1 MMEVG
6 VFDIPIFT
14 FSFGYPSSIQ
24 KKSTMKKIVF
34 IFIINLFPAQQSWTL
49 KECLDYASKNHPL
62 VKQATVNIQK
72 NDRQIAASKGM
83 LLPSVNAGVNHSYSL
98 GSSINQ
104 SSNQREALNTQYD
117 QVIAQANVEL
127 FNWRN
132 YLNISLSKL
141 NKNASTYRLK
151 QAQNE
156 VKLTVIQNF
165 FMYQNSK
172 SWLEVLE
179 TQIAGIEEQIK
190 RTEKEVEI
198 GSRSKSDIYDIK
210 ANLGTLQ
217 EQWVSAKNQRD
228 LAKINLLNAL
238 SITQDSIDFVMDD
251 NESLVQEDFNTAD
264 FTNKLIE
271 NNPAYKTVIAE
282 IKAQEKNIDI
292 EKSYYLPTLTGNYSW
307 STFYNKSLGNNALSG
322 ANFSDQFSQNKNQ
335 SISFG
340 LNIPIFNKFQIKNNV
355 EIAKLN
361 VINSNYSK
369 DLIINDLTK
378 SINSIKAQFLNA
390 QEKYSLLELNFENQ
404 KLSFQKSEEKYK
416 EGLMDAYTFF
426 VVRNNWL
433 QANYNLISSKNDVN
447 QQVELLKVLQS
458 EF

>member
-1 MMEVG
+1 
-6 VFDIPIFT
+6 
-14 FSFGYPSSIQ
+14 
-24 KKSTMKKIVF
+24 MKKLFF

-49 KECLDYASKNHPL
+49 KECLDYASTNHPL

-104 SSNQREALNTQYD
+104 SSNQRETLNTQYD
-117 QVIAQANVEL
+117 QVIAQANIEL
-127 FNWRN
+127 FNWRD

-141 NKNASTYRLK
+141 NKNASTYKLK

-156 VKLTVIQNF
+156 VKFNVIQNF
-165 FMYQNSK
+165 FTYQNSK

-198 GSRSKSDIYDIK
+198 GSRSKSDVYDIK

-238 SITQDSIDFVMDD
+238 NITQDSIDFVMDD
-251 NESLVQEDFNTAD
+251 NGSLVQEDFNTAD

-282 IKAQEKNIDI
+282 ISAQQKNIDI
-292 EKSYYLPTLTGNYSW
+292 EKSAYLPTLNGNYSW
-307 STFYNKSLGNNALSG
+307 STFYNKSLGNNVLS
-322 ANFSDQFSQNKNQ
+322 NTSFSDQFSQNKNQ

-378 SINSIKAQFLNA
+378 SINSIKAQFMNA

-433 QANYNLISSKNDVN
+433 QANYNLISSKNEVN
-447 QQVELLKVLQS
+447 QQVELLKILQS

>member
-1 MMEVG
+1 
-6 VFDIPIFT
+6 
-14 FSFGYPSSIQ
+14 
-24 KKSTMKKIVF
+24 MKKLFF

-49 KECLDYASKNHPL
+49 KECLDYASANHPL

-104 SSNQREALNTQYD
+104 SSNQRETLNTQYD
-117 QVIAQANVEL
+117 QVIAQANIEL
-127 FNWRN
+127 FNWKN

-156 VKLTVIQNF
+156 VRLNVIQNF
-165 FMYQNSK
+165 FTYQNSK

-238 SITQDSIDFVMDD
+238 NIIQDSIDFVMDD
-251 NESLVQEDFNTAD
+251 NESLVQEDFNTTD

-307 STFYNKSLGNNALSG
+307 STFYNKSLGSNAL
-322 ANFSDQFSQNKNQ
+322 
-335 SISFG
+335 
-340 LNIPIFNKFQIKNNV
+340 
-355 EIAKLN
+355 
-361 VINSNYSK
+361 
-369 DLIINDLTK
+369 
-378 SINSIKAQFLNA
+378 
-390 QEKYSLLELNFENQ
+390 
-404 KLSFQKSEEKYK
+404 
-416 EGLMDAYTFF
+416 FF
-426 VVRNNWL
+426 RVQVF
-433 QANYNLISSKNDVN
+433 LISLVRIKTSRF
-447 QQVELLKVLQS
+447 LLV
-458 EF
+458 

>member
-1 MMEVG
+1 
-6 VFDIPIFT
+6 
-14 FSFGYPSSIQ
+14 
-24 KKSTMKKIVF
+24 MKKIVF

-141 NKNASTYRLK
+141 NKNASTYKLK

-198 GSRSKSDIYDIK
+198 GSRSKSDVYDIK

-307 STFYNKSLGNNALSG
+307 STFYNKSLGSNALSG

>member
-1 MMEVG
+1 
-6 VFDIPIFT
+6 
-14 FSFGYPSSIQ
+14 
-24 KKSTMKKIVF
+24 MKKIVF

-117 QVIAQANVEL
+117 QVIVQANVEL

-165 FMYQNSK
+165 FLYQNSK

-238 SITQDSIDFVMDD
+238 NITTDSIDFVMDD

-292 EKSYYLPTLTGNYSW
+292 ERSYYLPTLTGNYSW

>member
-1 MMEVG
+1 
-6 VFDIPIFT
+6 
-14 FSFGYPSSIQ
+14 
-24 KKSTMKKIVF
+24 MKKLFF

-49 KECLDYASKNHPL
+49 KECLDYASANHPL

-104 SSNQREALNTQYD
+104 SSNQRETLNTQYD
-117 QVIAQANVEL
+117 QVIAQANIEL
-127 FNWRN
+127 FNWKN

-141 NKNASTYRLK
+141 NKNASTYKLK

-156 VKLTVIQNF
+156 VKFNVIQNF
-165 FMYQNSK
+165 FTYQNSK

-198 GSRSKSDIYDIK
+198 GSRSKSDVYDIK

-228 LAKINLLNAL
+228 LAKINLLNTL
-238 SITQDSIDFVMDD
+238 NITQDSIDFVMDD
-251 NESLVQEDFNTAD
+251 NGSLVQEDFNTAD

-307 STFYNKSLGNNALSG
+307 STFYNKSLSNNSFT
-322 ANFSDQFSQNKNQ
+322 NTSFSDQFSQNKNQ

>member
-1 MMEVG
+1 
-6 VFDIPIFT
+6 
-14 FSFGYPSSIQ
+14 
-24 KKSTMKKIVF
+24 
-34 IFIINLFPAQQSWTL
+34 
-49 KECLDYASKNHPL
+49 
-62 VKQATVNIQK
+62 
-72 NDRQIAASKGM
+72 
-83 LLPSVNAGVNHSYSL
+83 
-98 GSSINQ
+98 
-104 SSNQREALNTQYD
+104 
-117 QVIAQANVEL
+117 VIAQANIEL

-141 NKNASTYRLK
+141 NKNASTYKLK

-156 VKLTVIQNF
+156 VKFNVIQNF
-165 FMYQNSK
+165 FTYQNSK

-179 TQIAGIEEQIK
+179 TQITGIEDQIK

-198 GSRSKSDIYDIK
+198 GNRSKSDVYDIK

-238 SITQDSIDFVMDD
+238 NITQDSVDFVMDD
-251 NESLVQEDFNTAD
+251 NASLVQEDFNMAD
-264 FTNKLIE
+264 LTNKLIE
-271 NNPAYKTVIAE
+271 NNPAYKTVVAE
-282 IKAQEKNIDI
+282 ITVQEKNIDI
-292 EKSYYLPTLTGNYSW
+292 ERSYYLPTLTGNYSW
-307 STFYNKSLGNNALSG
+307 STFYNRSLGNNSFT
-322 ANFSDQFSQNKNQ
+322 NTSFSDQFSQNKNQ

-404 KLSFQKSEEKYK
+404 KLSFQRSEEKYK

-433 QANYNLISSKNDVN
+433 QANYNLISSKNDFN
-447 QQVELLKVLQS
+447 QQVELLKVLRF

>member
-1 MMEVG
+1 
-6 VFDIPIFT
+6 
-14 FSFGYPSSIQ
+14 
-24 KKSTMKKIVF
+24 MKKLFF

-49 KECLDYASKNHPL
+49 KQCLDYASTNHPL

-104 SSNQREALNTQYD
+104 SSNQRETLNTQYD

-156 VKLTVIQNF
+156 VKFNVIQNF
-165 FMYQNSK
+165 FTYQNSK
-172 SWLEVLE
+172 SWLQVLE

-198 GSRSKSDIYDIK
+198 GSRSKSDVYDIK

-238 SITQDSIDFVMDD
+238 NITQDSIDFVMDD
-251 NESLVQEDFNTAD
+251 NGSLVQEDFNTAD

-282 IKAQEKNIDI
+282 ISAQEKNIEI
-292 EKSYYLPTLTGNYSW
+292 EKSAYLPTLNGNYSW
-307 STFYNKSLGNNALSG
+307 STFYNKSLGNNVLS
-322 ANFSDQFSQNKNQ
+322 NTSFSDQFSQNKNQ

-361 VINSNYSK
+361 VINFNYSK

-447 QQVELLKVLQS
+447 QQVELLKILQS

>member
-1 MMEVG
+1 
-6 VFDIPIFT
+6 
-14 FSFGYPSSIQ
+14 
-24 KKSTMKKIVF
+24 MKKLFF

-49 KECLDYASKNHPL
+49 KECLDYASTNHPL

-104 SSNQREALNTQYD
+104 SSNQRETLNTQYD
-117 QVIAQANVEL
+117 QVIAQANIEL

-156 VKLTVIQNF
+156 VKFNVIQNF
-165 FMYQNSK
+165 FTYQNSK
-172 SWLEVLE
+172 SWLQVLE

-198 GSRSKSDIYDIK
+198 GSRSKSDVYDIK

-238 SITQDSIDFVMDD
+238 NLTQDSIDFVMDD
-251 NESLVQEDFNTAD
+251 NGSLVQEDFNTAD

-282 IKAQEKNIDI
+282 ISAQEKNIDI
-292 EKSYYLPTLTGNYSW
+292 EKSAYLPTLNGNYSW
-307 STFYNKSLGNNALSG
+307 STFYNKSLGNNVLS
-322 ANFSDQFSQNKNQ
+322 NTSFSDQFSQNKNQ

-433 QANYNLISSKNDVN
+433 QANYNLISSKNEVN

>member
-1 MMEVG
+1 
-6 VFDIPIFT
+6 
-14 FSFGYPSSIQ
+14 
-24 KKSTMKKIVF
+24 MKKIVF

-141 NKNASTYRLK
+141 NKNASTYKLK

-156 VKLTVIQNF
+156 VKLNVIQNF

-238 SITQDSIDFVMDD
+238 SITQYSIDFVMDD

-307 STFYNKSLGNNALSG
+307 STFYNKSLGSNALSG

>member
-1 MMEVG
+1 
-6 VFDIPIFT
+6 
-14 FSFGYPSSIQ
+14 
-24 KKSTMKKIVF
+24 MKKLFF

-49 KECLDYASKNHPL
+49 KECLDYASTNHPL
-62 VKQATVNIQK
+62 VKQATINIQK
-72 NDRQIAASKGM
+72 NDRQIEASKGM

-117 QVIAQANVEL
+117 QVIAQANIEL
-127 FNWRN
+127 FNWKN

-141 NKNASTYRLK
+141 NKNASTYKLK

-156 VKLTVIQNF
+156 VKFNVIQNF
-165 FMYQNSK
+165 FTYQNSK

-198 GSRSKSDIYDIK
+198 GSRSKSDVYDIK

-238 SITQDSIDFVMDD
+238 NITQDSIDFVMDD
-251 NESLVQEDFNTAD
+251 NGSLVQEDFNTAD

-307 STFYNKSLGNNALSG
+307 STFYNKSLGNNSFS
-322 ANFSDQFSQNKNQ
+322 NTSFSDQFSQNKNQ

>member
-1 MMEVG
+1 
-6 VFDIPIFT
+6 
-14 FSFGYPSSIQ
+14 
-24 KKSTMKKIVF
+24 MKNLFF

-49 KECLDYASKNHPL
+49 KECLDYASTNHPL

-104 SSNQREALNTQYD
+104 SSNQRETLNTQYD
-117 QVIAQANVEL
+117 QVIAQANIEL

-141 NKNASTYRLK
+141 NKNASTYKLK

-156 VKLTVIQNF
+156 VKLNVIQNF
-165 FMYQNSK
+165 FTYQNSK

-238 SITQDSIDFVMDD
+238 NITQDSIDFVMDD

-292 EKSYYLPTLTGNYSW
+292 ERSYYLPTLTGNYSW
-307 STFYNKSLGNNALSG
+307 STFYNKSLGNNSFS
-322 ANFSDQFSQNKNQ
+322 NTSFSDQFSQNKNQ

-361 VINSNYSK
+361 VINSNYNK

>member
-1 MMEVG
+1 
-6 VFDIPIFT
+6 
-14 FSFGYPSSIQ
+14 
-24 KKSTMKKIVF
+24 MKKIFF

-49 KECLDYASKNHPL
+49 KECLDYASTNHPL

-72 NDRQIAASKGM
+72 NERQIAASKGM

-104 SSNQREALNTQYD
+104 SSNQRETLNTQYD
-117 QVIAQANVEL
+117 QVIAQANIEL

-141 NKNASTYRLK
+141 NKNASTFKFK

-156 VKLTVIQNF
+156 VKLNVIQNF
-165 FMYQNSK
+165 FTYQNSK

-228 LAKINLLNAL
+228 LAKINLLNVL
-238 SITQDSIDFVMDD
+238 NITQDSIDFVMDD

-292 EKSYYLPTLTGNYSW
+292 EKSYYLPTLIGNYSW
-307 STFYNKSLGNNALSG
+307 STFYNKSLGNNSFT
-322 ANFSDQFSQNKNQ
+322 NTSFSDQFSQNKNQ

>member
-1 MMEVG
+1 
-6 VFDIPIFT
+6 
-14 FSFGYPSSIQ
+14 
-24 KKSTMKKIVF
+24 MKKLVF

-104 SSNQREALNTQYD
+104 SSNKREALNTQYD

-238 SITQDSIDFVMDD
+238 SITQYSIDFVMDD

-307 STFYNKSLGNNALSG
+307 STFYNKSLGSNALSG

-433 QANYNLISSKNDVN
+433 QANYNLISSRNDVN

>member
-1 MMEVG
+1 
-6 VFDIPIFT
+6 
-14 FSFGYPSSIQ
+14 
-24 KKSTMKKIVF
+24 MKKLVF

-49 KECLDYASKNHPL
+49 KECLDYASANHPL

-104 SSNQREALNTQYD
+104 SSNQRETLNIQYD
-117 QVIAQANVEL
+117 QVIAQANIEL

-141 NKNASTYRLK
+141 NKNASTYKLK

-156 VKLTVIQNF
+156 VKLNVIQNF
-165 FMYQNSK
+165 FTYQNSK

-179 TQIAGIEEQIK
+179 TQITGIEEQIK

-198 GSRSKSDIYDIK
+198 GSRSKSDVYDIK

-228 LAKINLLNAL
+228 LAKINLLNTL
-238 SITQDSIDFVMDD
+238 NITQDSIDFVMDD
-251 NESLVQEDFNTAD
+251 NGSLVQEDFNTAD

-307 STFYNKSLGNNALSG
+307 STFYNKSLSNNSFT
-322 ANFSDQFSQNKNQ
+322 NTSFSDQFSQNKNQ

-416 EGLMDAYTFF
+416 EGLVDAYTFF

>member
-1 MMEVG
+1 
-6 VFDIPIFT
+6 
-14 FSFGYPSSIQ
+14 
-24 KKSTMKKIVF
+24 MKKLFF
-34 IFIINLFPAQQSWTL
+34 IFIINFFPAQQSWTL
-49 KECLDYASKNHPL
+49 KQCLDYASTNHPL

-104 SSNQREALNTQYD
+104 SSNQRETLNTQYD
-117 QVIAQANVEL
+117 QVIAQANIEL

-156 VKLTVIQNF
+156 VKFNVIQNF
-165 FMYQNSK
+165 FTYQNSK

-198 GSRSKSDIYDIK
+198 GSRSKSDVYDIK

-238 SITQDSIDFVMDD
+238 NITQDSIDFVMDD
-251 NESLVQEDFNTAD
+251 DGSLVQEDFNTAD

-282 IKAQEKNIDI
+282 ISAQEKNIDI
-292 EKSYYLPTLTGNYSW
+292 EKSAYLPTLNGYYSW
-307 STFYNKSLGNNALSG
+307 STFYNKSLGNNVLS
-322 ANFSDQFSQNKNQ
+322 NTSFSDQFSQNKNQ

-447 QQVELLKVLQS
+447 QQVELMKILQS

>member
-1 MMEVG
+1 
-6 VFDIPIFT
+6 
-14 FSFGYPSSIQ
+14 
-24 KKSTMKKIVF
+24 MKNLFF

-49 KECLDYASKNHPL
+49 KECLDHASTNHPL

-104 SSNQREALNTQYD
+104 SSNQRETLNTQYD
-117 QVIAQANVEL
+117 QVIAQANIEL

-141 NKNASTYRLK
+141 NKNASTYKLK
-151 QAQNE
+151 QGQNE
-156 VKLTVIQNF
+156 VKFNVIQNF
-165 FMYQNSK
+165 FTYQNSK

-238 SITQDSIDFVMDD
+238 NITQDSIDFVMDD
-251 NESLVQEDFNTAD
+251 NGSLVQEDFNTAD

-292 EKSYYLPTLTGNYSW
+292 ERSYYLPTLTGNYSW
-307 STFYNKSLGNNALSG
+307 STFYNRSLGNNSFS
-322 ANFSDQFSQNKNQ
+322 NTSFSDQFSQNKNQ

-361 VINSNYSK
+361 VINFNYSK

-378 SINSIKAQFLNA
+378 SINSIKVQFLNA

-447 QQVELLKVLQS
+447 QQIELLKVLQS

>member
-1 MMEVG
+1 
-6 VFDIPIFT
+6 
-14 FSFGYPSSIQ
+14 
-24 KKSTMKKIVF
+24 MKKLFF
-34 IFIINLFPAQQSWTL
+34 IFIINFFPAQQSWTL
-49 KECLDYASKNHPL
+49 KQCLDYASTNHPL

-104 SSNQREALNTQYD
+104 SSNQRETLNTQYD

-127 FNWRN
+127 FNWKN

-141 NKNASTYRLK
+141 NKNASIYRLK

-156 VKLTVIQNF
+156 VKFNVIQNF
-165 FMYQNSK
+165 FTYQNSK

-198 GSRSKSDIYDIK
+198 GSRSKSDVYDIK

-238 SITQDSIDFVMDD
+238 NITQDSIYFVMDD

-282 IKAQEKNIDI
+282 ISAQEKNIDI
-292 EKSYYLPTLTGNYSW
+292 EKSAYLPTLNGNYSW
-307 STFYNKSLGNNALSG
+307 STFYNKSLGNNVLS
-322 ANFSDQFSQNKNQ
+322 NTSFSDQFSQNKNQ

-361 VINSNYSK
+361 VINYKYSK

-447 QQVELLKVLQS
+447 QQVELLKILQS

>member
-1 MMEVG
+1 
-6 VFDIPIFT
+6 
-14 FSFGYPSSIQ
+14 
-24 KKSTMKKIVF
+24 MKNLFF

-49 KECLDYASKNHPL
+49 KECLDYASANHPL

-104 SSNQREALNTQYD
+104 SSNQRETLNTQYD
-117 QVIAQANVEL
+117 QVIAQANIEL

-141 NKNASTYRLK
+141 NKNASTYKLK

-156 VKLTVIQNF
+156 VKLNVIQNF
-165 FMYQNSK
+165 FTYQNSK

-238 SITQDSIDFVMDD
+238 NITQDSIDFVMDD

-292 EKSYYLPTLTGNYSW
+292 EKSYYLPTLIGNYSW
-307 STFYNKSLGNNALSG
+307 STFYNKSLGNNSFT
-322 ANFSDQFSQNKNQ
+322 NTSFSDQFSQNKNQ

-447 QQVELLKVLQS
+447 QQVELLKVLRS

>member
-1 MMEVG
+1 
-6 VFDIPIFT
+6 
-14 FSFGYPSSIQ
+14 
-24 KKSTMKKIVF
+24 MKNLFF

-49 KECLDYASKNHPL
+49 KECLDHASTNHPL

-104 SSNQREALNTQYD
+104 SSNQRETLNTQYH
-117 QVIAQANVEL
+117 QVIAQANIEL

-141 NKNASTYRLK
+141 NKNASTYKLK

-156 VKLTVIQNF
+156 VKFNVIQNF
-165 FMYQNSK
+165 FTYQNSK

-179 TQIAGIEEQIK
+179 TQITGIEDQIK

-198 GSRSKSDIYDIK
+198 GNRSKSDVYDIK

-238 SITQDSIDFVMDD
+238 NITQDSVDFVMDD
-251 NESLVQEDFNTAD
+251 NASLVQEDFNMAD
-264 FTNKLIE
+264 LTNKLIE
-271 NNPAYKTVIAE
+271 NNPAYKTVVAE
-282 IKAQEKNIDI
+282 ITVQEKNIDI
-292 EKSYYLPTLTGNYSW
+292 ERSYYLPTLTGNYSW
-307 STFYNKSLGNNALSG
+307 STFYNRSLGNNSFT
-322 ANFSDQFSQNKNQ
+322 NTSFSDQFSQNKNQ

-404 KLSFQKSEEKYK
+404 KLSFQRSEEKYK

-433 QANYNLISSKNDVN
+433 QANYNLISSKNDFN
-447 QQVELLKVLQS
+447 QQVELLKVLRF

>member
-1 MMEVG
+1 
-6 VFDIPIFT
+6 
-14 FSFGYPSSIQ
+14 
-24 KKSTMKKIVF
+24 MKKLFF

-49 KECLDYASKNHPL
+49 KECLDYASINHPL

-104 SSNQREALNTQYD
+104 SSNQRETLNTQYD
-117 QVIAQANVEL
+117 QVIAQANIEL

-141 NKNASTYRLK
+141 NKNASIYRLK

-156 VKLTVIQNF
+156 VKFNVIQNF
-165 FMYQNSK
+165 FTYQNSK

-238 SITQDSIDFVMDD
+238 NMTQDSIDFVMDD
-251 NESLVQEDFNTAD
+251 NGSLVQEDFNTAD

-282 IKAQEKNIDI
+282 ISAQEKNIDI
-292 EKSYYLPTLTGNYSW
+292 EKSAYLPTLNGNYSW
-307 STFYNKSLGNNALSG
+307 STFYNKSLGSNVLS
-322 ANFSDQFSQNKNQ
+322 NTSFSDQFSQNKNQ

-340 LNIPIFNKFQIKNNV
+340 LNIPIFNKYQIKNNV

-447 QQVELLKVLQS
+447 QQVELLKILQS

>member
-1 MMEVG
+1 
-6 VFDIPIFT
+6 
-14 FSFGYPSSIQ
+14 
-24 KKSTMKKIVF
+24 MKNLFF

-49 KECLDYASKNHPL
+49 KECLDHASTNHPL

-104 SSNQREALNTQYD
+104 SSNQRETLNTQYD
-117 QVIAQANVEL
+117 QVIAQANIEL

-141 NKNASTYRLK
+141 NKNASTYKLK

-156 VKLTVIQNF
+156 VKFNVIQNF
-165 FMYQNSK
+165 FTYQNSK

-179 TQIAGIEEQIK
+179 TQITGIEDQIK

-198 GSRSKSDIYDIK
+198 GNRSKSDVYDIK

-238 SITQDSIDFVMDD
+238 NITQDSVDFVMDD
-251 NESLVQEDFNTAD
+251 NASLVQEDFNMAD
-264 FTNKLIE
+264 LTNKLIE
-271 NNPAYKTVIAE
+271 NNPAYKTVVAE
-282 IKAQEKNIDI
+282 ITVQEKNIDI
-292 EKSYYLPTLTGNYSW
+292 ERSYYLPTLTGNYSW
-307 STFYNKSLGNNALSG
+307 STFYNRSLGNNSFT
-322 ANFSDQFSQNKNQ
+322 NTSFSDQFSQNKNQ

-404 KLSFQKSEEKYK
+404 KLSFQRSEEKYK

-433 QANYNLISSKNDVN
+433 QANYNLISSKNDFN
-447 QQVELLKVLQS
+447 QQVELLKVLRF

>member
-1 MMEVG
+1 
-6 VFDIPIFT
+6 
-14 FSFGYPSSIQ
+14 
-24 KKSTMKKIVF
+24 MKKLFF

-49 KECLDYASKNHPL
+49 KECLDYASANHPL

-104 SSNQREALNTQYD
+104 SSNQRETLNTQYD
-117 QVIAQANVEL
+117 QVIAQANIEL
-127 FNWRN
+127 FNWKN

-141 NKNASTYRLK
+141 NKNASTYKLK

-156 VKLTVIQNF
+156 VKLNVIQNF
-165 FMYQNSK
+165 FTYQNSK

-238 SITQDSIDFVMDD
+238 NITQDSIDFVMDD

-307 STFYNKSLGNNALSG
+307 STFYNKSLGSNALSSAG
-322 ANFSDQFSQNKNQ
+322 FSDQFSQNKNQ

-361 VINSNYSK
+361 VINFNYSK

>member
-1 MMEVG
+1 
-6 VFDIPIFT
+6 
-14 FSFGYPSSIQ
+14 
-24 KKSTMKKIVF
+24 MKKLVF

-49 KECLDYASKNHPL
+49 KQCLDHASTNHPL

-104 SSNQREALNTQYD
+104 SSNQRETLNTQYD
-117 QVIAQANVEL
+117 QVIAQANIEL

-141 NKNASTYRLK
+141 NKNASTYKLK

-156 VKLTVIQNF
+156 VKFNVIQNF
-165 FMYQNSK
+165 FTYQNSK

-179 TQIAGIEEQIK
+179 TQITGIEDQIK

-198 GSRSKSDIYDIK
+198 GSRSKSDVYDIK

-238 SITQDSIDFVMDD
+238 NITQDSIDFVMDD
-251 NESLVQEDFNTAD
+251 NASLVQEDFNMAD
-264 FTNKLIE
+264 LTNKLIE
-271 NNPAYKTVIAE
+271 NNPAYKTVVAE
-282 IKAQEKNIDI
+282 ITVQEKNIDI
-292 EKSYYLPTLTGNYSW
+292 ERSYYLPTLTGNYSW
-307 STFYNKSLGNNALSG
+307 STFYNRSLGNNSFT
-322 ANFSDQFSQNKNQ
+322 NTSFSDQFSQNKNQ

>member
-1 MMEVG
+1 
-6 VFDIPIFT
+6 
-14 FSFGYPSSIQ
+14 
-24 KKSTMKKIVF
+24 MKKIVF

-282 IKAQEKNIDI
+282 IRAQEKNIDI

-307 STFYNKSLGNNALSG
+307 STFYNKSLGSNALSN

-361 VINSNYSK
+361 VINFNYSK